1 MYFSPRSS
9 SKTFML
15 NKLVEGRN
23 VTTYIYT
30 IDNGKVIKTGN
41 KIYDFSSLYPTVM
54 KFPRRDK

>member
-23 VTTYIYT
+23 VTTYNYT
-30 IDNGKVIKTGN
+30 IDNGKVIKIGN

-54 KFPRRDK
+54 GKPWRDK